1 MGPKGAKEE
10 QRQPI
15 GRGCEAEP
23 TATAQGWLWQRL
35 NPDWQ
40 DHAQIL
46 QLVRAGRCTDVAAR
60 RKHMRRWQSQRLQ
73 GLDRP
78 PLHVPKTG
86 DTSGLAGLIAASRKD
101 GGRQQHRFAEAE
113 AIRGP
118 ASTRAWVRLELHV
131 DACRACRRCA
141 RATALESIGACAR
154 GQRLWHAAGS
164 KRPEPARTRGRPFAF
179 LHRLQ
184 CDRCRRAHTASKGN
198 DPVDWSCPFATV
210 VEVAEAG
217 VPTHAL
223 QRHKRLRDSRVDVGH
238 KELRKPTKVTVPH
251 VKEPRPVARVYKSI
265 ARDPMGTEAVA
276 IRNAVEASIQAGK
289 ARWLDDLDRRVSPDG
304 RVDTAGLTPGSI
316 AMPMRVDQKLRP
328 GVRWETPG
336 RGRATTSLEQLGE
349 AVERGEKPAVE
360 ELVPGMFAKTKAR
373 AILGAHIDLNP
384 CLQHLGF
391 CMDGVVELRDAEE
404 VAGHPRWRG
413 CMDYAGAFEQMVL
426 HSDTEHYY
434 RVAVVQP
441 AGTARVA
448 ALTSPGF
455 GASTTPMAAEL
466 LFSALDEAME
476 AAYPGRRRRYV
487 DDIQLFG
494 ANEADVSRSMAAV
507 ARLGAFAG
515 FPIKAE
521 KTVGPTMD
529 PLPFLGLEW
538 TDKGPKLPEDKR
550 RRLVAWLYILSEQP
564 ELASVEDWCMSLGTV
579 GYAAM
584 MSEKLR
590 ALTPLFMKGLRW
602 RDGQGRGR
610 TPPAGVGWA
619 LGVAVRDP
627 AALTDPDPPHTTV
640 RTVLGGSDASDTG
653 VGWGIEW
660 GEGGTPVRKEAAVAL
675 GGPTGRWSST
685 ARELL
690 GLLMTIDD
698 VARQRPAVGQPAG
711 GGGRTL
717 LVWCVDNSAAASVT
731 HRRGSSK
738 EVTGLVY
745 MVCALAAQKADIELL
760 GCQVPRESMTR
771 EDALSRVAC
780 GDVPPFPGTRRPA
793 TTAWDTLRHHWDQL
807 GIDPDL
813 WRELAT
819 GMATDPAG
827 NADLGEP
834 DTHGPHG

>member
-1 MGPKGAKEE
+1 
-10 QRQPI
+10 
-15 GRGCEAEP
+15 
-23 TATAQGWLWQRL
+23 
-35 NPDWQ
+35 
-40 DHAQIL
+40 
-46 QLVRAGRCTDVAAR
+46 
-60 RKHMRRWQSQRLQ
+60 
-73 GLDRP
+73 
-78 PLHVPKTG
+78 
-86 DTSGLAGLIAASRKD
+86 
-101 GGRQQHRFAEAE
+101 
-113 AIRGP
+113 
-118 ASTRAWVRLELHV
+118 
-131 DACRACRRCA
+131 
-141 RATALESIGACAR
+141 
-154 GQRLWHAAGS
+154 
-164 KRPEPARTRGRPFAF
+164 
-179 LHRLQ
+179 
-184 CDRCRRAHTASKGN
+184 
-198 DPVDWSCPFATV
+198 
-210 VEVAEAG
+210 
-217 VPTHAL
+217 
-223 QRHKRLRDSRVDVGH
+223 
-238 KELRKPTKVTVPH
+238 
-251 VKEPRPVARVYKSI
+251 
-265 ARDPMGTEAVA
+265 
-276 IRNAVEASIQAGK
+276 
-289 ARWLDDLDRRVSPDG
+289 
-304 RVDTAGLTPGSI
+304 
-316 AMPMRVDQKLRP
+316 MPMRVDQKLRP

-660 GEGGTPVRKEAAVAL
+660 GEGGTPVRKEAAV
-675 GGPTGRWSST
+675 
-685 ARELL
+685 
-690 GLLMTIDD
+690 
-698 VARQRPAVGQPAG
+698 
-711 GGGRTL
+711 
-717 LVWCVDNSAAASVT
+717 
-731 HRRGSSK
+731 GSSK